1 MTIVISARTAA
12 ATSHSFAVQRG
23 ETVGVTA
30 YGLDDAETVT
40 IQKQNGDNTWSNCVG
55 DGAVLTATVY
65 QSRIQASGIYRL
77 VKTLT
82 VAAAGADID

>member
-23 ETVGVTA
+23 ENVGVTA
-30 YGLDDAETVT
+30 YGLAGSETVT
-40 IQKQNGDNTWSNCVG
+40 IQKQNGDNTWSDCIG
-55 DGAVLTATVY
+55 DGAILTATSY
-65 QSRIQASGIYRL
+65 QSTIKASGIYRL

-82 VAAAGADID
+82 LSPSGADID